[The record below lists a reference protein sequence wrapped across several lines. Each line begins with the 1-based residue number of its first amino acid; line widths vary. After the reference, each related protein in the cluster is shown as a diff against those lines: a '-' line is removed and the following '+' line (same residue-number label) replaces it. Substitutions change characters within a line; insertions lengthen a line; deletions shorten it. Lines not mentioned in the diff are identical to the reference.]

1 MTIDLNSLAF
11 IDKIAASILTSKL
24 SSSAVN
30 LTRDQIYSL
39 AVSSYQF
46 ATVVHQVRE
55 DFKTERG
62 IVEQT
67 EELPLWTILNLVSEA
82 EKKTTGDCC
91 CCKSSPEK
99 DVAVKEVEEEK
110 LEEVEEVEEEE
121 EILVEVE
128 EDIPVKRKRGRPKG
142 SVKVTKVVAKKRK

>member
-82 EKKTTGDCC
+82 EKKTAA
-91 CCKSSPEK
+91 E
-99 DVAVKEVEEEK
+99 A
-110 LEEVEEVEEEE
+110 
-121 EILVEVE
+121 
-128 EDIPVKRKRGRPKG
+128 
-142 SVKVTKVVAKKRK
+142 